1 MEGGSYLDFA
11 GFALRTAVP
20 GVGMLPVSS
29 FASGLHR
36 SRRRSEIGLGLR
48 GRRAEWSESTDL
60 SSRAEALKG
69 TLKLR

>member
-1 MEGGSYLDFA
+1 VEGGSYLDFA

-36 SRRRSEIGLGLR
+36 SRRRSEIGSDCEEGGLS
-48 GRRAEWSESTDL
+48 GRKAQTS
-60 SSRAEALKG
+60 APGK
-69 TLKLR
+69 KP